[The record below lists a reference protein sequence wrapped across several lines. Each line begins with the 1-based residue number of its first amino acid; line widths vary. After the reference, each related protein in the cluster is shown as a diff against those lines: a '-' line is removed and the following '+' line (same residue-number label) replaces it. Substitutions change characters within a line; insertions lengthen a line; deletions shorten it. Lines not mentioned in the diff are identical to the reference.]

1 MKRQAFFVVAAAV
14 VPVFAASFVGCK
26 KKEQQP
32 QPLTPATYTPP
43 PPATPVGGLPP
54 APLSPACQQPEGT
67 CGWARCNMTAGRCAF
82 PCNSD
87 AECIQNA
94 RCIGAGTSFAVCA
107 PGSMPG
113 MTPAP
118 APGQPTM

>member
-1 MKRQAFFVVAAAV
+1 MKRQAVVVVAVAAALA
-14 VPVFAASFVGCK
+14 PLSVGCK
-26 KKEQQP
+26 KKEQP
-32 QPLTPATYTPP
+32 APLTPTNYNP
-43 PPATPVGGLPP
+43 PPANTMPVGGLPP

-107 PGSMPG
+107 PASMPG

-118 APGQPTM
+118 APAPGQPM